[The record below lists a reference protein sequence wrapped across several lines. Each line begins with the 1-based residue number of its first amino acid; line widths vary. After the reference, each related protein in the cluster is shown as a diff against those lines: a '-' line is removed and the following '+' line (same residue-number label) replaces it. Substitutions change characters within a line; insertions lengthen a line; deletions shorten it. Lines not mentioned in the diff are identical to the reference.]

1 MNKQYISNN
10 LIKYFILLQIII
22 FSNSGFAFES
32 NTINAE
38 KLNIPKT
45 VSPKAEFT
53 DKKNQIPIPEGG
65 KAIKGMNI
73 PLTIKEINVYGFE
86 AYKEDGLNILKQSLS
101 TALKLY
107 NDKGKNRK
115 IKNFPKIIKNA
126 DGSYKI
132 LVRSEAYLSIVYAL
146 AQQLTMKYQNDKYF
160 LSRAIVP
167 SQEINETGAKI
178 DICAVEGYLSTAPNV
193 EIKKGGKQLN
203 ALQNTIKKR
212 LEGLVNIKP
221 LSFKSFEREL
231 LLIRD
236 MSGVNIQTT
245 FQQVPGKKT
254 DTPEQ
259 KSNCKTALKNGMGAT
274 NLAVAI
280 SVKKFSGAVGVDNY
294 GIKATGPNFLRFNF
308 NANSVFRVGDQ
319 YTLDTAISSDKNEL
333 KNYSLSAQIPLSSS
347 GLKLTMAYRKGDAV
361 PGESFKELEIKN
373 RTTTTEVGLEYP
385 WLRSRKR
392 NLTLNGKIQYQN
404 IETDLLSAPF
414 VRDKIRTLHAKATYD
429 NVDKYNGTNVLSL
442 EVVKGMDRNNAT
454 QEASVTSS
462 RPEAKPVFT
471 KYIIDAK
478 RYQKLPWEVGTGSF
492 TWVNALKYQHS
503 NKPLF
508 ASEEFELGGRSF
520 GRGFDIGIVSG
531 DKGLGLSTQLDYNFS
546 NAMGKIKL
554 YSFIDHGKIINVD
567 NADKGTDQ
575 EKVNLTSAGIGI
587 NFEHKKNWYINTEL
601 AKPLSISGNREKKG
615 HVYVGIGYRY

>member
-10 LIKYFILLQIII
+10 LIKYFILLQLII
-22 FSNSGFAFES
+22 FSNNGFAVES

-38 KLNIPKT
+38 KLNTPKT
-45 VSPKAEFT
+45 ISPKAEFI
-53 DKKNQIPIPEGG
+53 DKKDQMNIPEGG

-73 PLTIKEINVYGFE
+73 PLTIQEINIYGFE
-86 AYKEDGLNILKQSLS
+86 AYKEDGLKILKQSLD

-107 NDKGKNRK
+107 NGKGKSRK
-115 IKNFPKIIKNA
+115 IKHSPKIMKNS

-146 AQQLTMKYQNDKYF
+146 AQQLTIKYQADKYF

-167 SQEINETGAKI
+167 SQEINETGGKI
-178 DICAVEGYLSTAPNV
+178 DICAVEGYLSTQPNV
-193 EIKKGGKQLN
+193 KIKKGGKRLN
-203 ALQNTIKKR
+203 TLQHALEKR
-212 LEGLVNIKP
+212 LKKLVNVKP
-221 LSFKSFEREL
+221 LSFKRFEREL

-236 MSGVNIQTT
+236 MPGINIQTT
-245 FQQVPGKKT
+245 FQQVPEKKSE
-254 DTPEQ
+254 TPEQ
-259 KSNCKTALKNGMGAT
+259 KSNCKTALENGMGAT
-274 NLAVAI
+274 QLAVAL
-280 SVKKFSGAVGVDNY
+280 SVKKFSGAIGIDNY
-294 GIKATGPNFLRFNF
+294 GIKSTGPNFLRFNF
-308 NANSVFRVGDQ
+308 NANSVFQAGDQ
-319 YTLDTAISSDKNEL
+319 YTLDTAISSDKDEL
-333 KNYSLSAQIPLSSS
+333 KNYSLSAQIPLGSS
-347 GLKLTMAYRKGDAV
+347 GLKLNMAHRRGDAV
-361 PGESFKELEIKN
+361 PGESFKELEIENK
-373 RTTTTEVGLEYP
+373 TTTTEVGLEYP

-392 NLTLNGKIQYQN
+392 NLILNGKIQYQN
-404 IETDLLSAPF
+404 IETDLLGAPF

-429 NVDKYNGTNVLSL
+429 SADKHNGINVFSL
-442 EVVKGMDRNNAT
+442 EAVKGMDRDNAT

-462 RPEAKPVFT
+462 RPEAKPAFT

-478 RYQKLPWEVGTGSF
+478 RYQKLPWQVGTGSF
-492 TWVNALKYQHS
+492 TWINALKYQHS

-520 GRGFDIGIVSG
+520 GRGFDIGVVSG
-531 DKGLGLSTQLDYNFS
+531 DKGLGLSTQLDYDFS
-546 NAMGKIKL
+546 NAAGKVKL
-554 YSFIDHGKIINVD
+554 YSFIDHGKISNVD

-601 AKPLSISGNREKKG
+601 AKPLSISDNREKKG